1 VHKEVYEG
9 IFGRDWSYEKM
20 AVKADKAVK
29 LVRKY
34 IGELE
39 RNKIPIEKAIL
50 FGSYAKGYAK
60 EESDIDVALVSE
72 VFSGDRFEDRR
83 KIIPLRRKI
92 DSRIE
97 PLPFKTEDF
106 ENGGILVEE
115 IKKTGIVVF
124 QR

>member
-1 VHKEVYEG
+1 
-9 IFGRDWSYEKM
+9 M

-50 FGSYAKGYAK
+50 FGSYAKGHAK
-60 EESDIDVALVSE
+60 AESDIDVALVSE

-92 DSRIE
+92 DNRIE
-97 PLPFKTEDF
+97 PLPFKPEDF
-106 ENGGILVEE
+106 ESGGILVEE

>member
-1 VHKEVYEG
+1 MALKE
-9 IFGRDWSYEKM
+9 DQ
-20 AVKADKAVK
+20 AVK
-29 LVRKY
+29 LVIKY

-92 DSRIE
+92 DNRIE
-97 PLPFKTEDF
+97 PLPFKPEDF

-124 QR
+124 RK

>member
-1 VHKEVYEG
+1 
-9 IFGRDWSYEKM
+9 M
-20 AVKADKAVK
+20 ARKAYQVVNLLK
-29 LVRKY
+29 RY
-34 IGELE
+34 IAELE
-39 RNKIPIEKAIL
+39 RNEIPIRKAIL

-92 DSRIE
+92 DNRIE
-97 PLPFKTEDF
+97 PLPFKPEDF

-115 IKKTGIVVF
+115 IRKTGVLIPLKE
-124 QR
+124 

>member
-1 VHKEVYEG
+1 
-9 IFGRDWSYEKM
+9 M
-20 AVKADKAVK
+20 ALKADQAVK

-34 IGELE
+34 IGELK

-50 FGSYAKGYAK
+50 FGSYAKGHA
-60 EESDIDVALVSE
+60 EAESDIDVALVSE
-72 VFSGDRFEDRR
+72 VFSGDWFEDRR

-92 DSRIE
+92 DNRIE
-97 PLPFKTEDF
+97 PLPFKPEDF
-106 ENGGILVEE
+106 ENGRILVEE

>member
-1 VHKEVYEG
+1 V
-9 IFGRDWSYEKM
+9 
-20 AVKADKAVK
+20 ALKADQAVK
-29 LVRKY
+29 LVIKY
-34 IGELE
+34 VGELE

-92 DSRIE
+92 DNRIE
-97 PLPFKTEDF
+97 PLPFKPEDF

>member
-1 VHKEVYEG
+1 
-9 IFGRDWSYEKM
+9 M

>member
-1 VHKEVYEG
+1 
-9 IFGRDWSYEKM
+9 M
-20 AVKADKAVK
+20 PLKADQAVK

-60 EESDIDVALVSE
+60 EESGIDVALVSE

-106 ENGGILVEE
+106 KNGGILVEE
-115 IKKTGIVVF
+115 IKKTGIIVF

>member
-1 VHKEVYEG
+1 V
-9 IFGRDWSYEKM
+9 
-20 AVKADKAVK
+20 ALKADQAVK
-29 LVRKY
+29 LVIKY

-124 QR
+124 KR

>member
-1 VHKEVYEG
+1 MRPFVKQGVARLRDGEKATRKASKTVRLVKE
-9 IFGRDWSYEKM
+9 
-20 AVKADKAVK
+20 
-29 LVRKY
+29 Y

-50 FGSYAKGYAK
+50 FGSYAKGHATT
-60 EESDIDVALVSE
+60 ESDIDIALVSE

-92 DSRIE
+92 DNRIE
-97 PLPFKTEDF
+97 PLPFKPEDF

-124 QR
+124 QK